1 MDPPALQLP
10 PPKGTEAQRK
20 LLVHEIQKSG
30 LAHESAQRFVWI
42 WSDAYFRFKSWRRRV
57 SVAEDHEQRRHAIR
71 LITHIL
77 QHRVFKDQM
86 YVYGIQIEAVLN
98 EMIVDSK
105 DPQIEA
111 LQRKGS
117 PMFKPRV
124 RLLGL
129 IQYCFEEYGKKLGLT
144 KEGPLS
150 RIAAG
155 VESLSEG
162 LSVEPYC
169 YDAALRDLG
178 RILREG
184 GLALHVVK
192 PPH

>member
-1 MDPPALQLP
+1 MEPPKLESS

-20 LLVHEIQKSG
+20 QLVHEIKKSG
-30 LAHESAQRFVWI
+30 LLPVSAERFVWI

-57 SVAEDHEQRRHAIR
+57 SAAEDHEQRRHAIR
-71 LITHIL
+71 LITRML

-86 YVYGIQIEAVLN
+86 YLYGIQIEAVLN
-98 EMIVDSK
+98 QMMIDSK

-111 LQRKGS
+111 LARKGS
-117 PMFKPRV
+117 SMFKPRV

-144 KEGPLS
+144 KGGPLS

-184 GLALHVVK
+184 GLALNVVK